1 MVWIWAGMFIATL
14 VGEIMTV
21 ELLSIWFSL
30 GSLVAFILALCGV
43 STTIQIIVFLAVSS
57 ILLICLRSIFMRML
71 KNTKEKTNLDSIIGT
86 TYTLQKEISKFGS
99 GEIKV
104 NGVIWRVISE
114 SGEEI
119 PAGETVQIVE
129 IQGNKFVVKKEIKD
143 E

>member
-1 MVWIWAGMFIATL
+1 MVWFWASMFIATL

-43 STTIQIIVFLAVSS
+43 STTIQIIVFLVVSS
-57 ILLICLRSIFMRML
+57 LLLICLRSIFMRML

-86 TYTLQKEISKFGS
+86 THTLQKEISKTNS
-99 GEIKV
+99 GEIKI
-104 NGVIWRVISE
+104 NGVVWRVVSE

-119 PAGETVQIVE
+119 PEGETVQIVE
-129 IQGNKFVVKKEIKD
+129 IQGNKFVVKKGE
-143 E
+143 